1 MASDSKSSS
10 EGDLSFNSGTGNADQ
25 PWNLWAGNDWPPLPP
40 LNEPGETFHDSE
52 TPMSMWDEMVSF
64 AEREQQHHND
74 DGMDDINMEEP
85 AANTLPASTFEVFL
99 QIMEGALFRTNV
111 VLVSFIPEQI
121 QLEEFITLMEHILT
135 QLLGEAATSATVL
148 RFLRSAQGPTFFGVS
163 HPRWME
169 LHHPA
174 ERHASFLLR
183 MDHEVSFAPFGW
195 LEDSI
200 KPRAFQVSPLQ
211 RGRNY
216 LVQAVPHDFKARFL
230 QGPSLAVWRGLG
242 SNLHAGFPAT
252 AQCLATAYTR
262 LLFANQDVD
271 LFHVLS
277 YHQANATL
285 GTPPIGQGHYDK
297 PMGLK
302 QTGRGSHRGRT
313 NNPPRA
319 PKGSK
324 KTWMEFYIL
333 TFCSAPAGRIPDL
346 FTAFLP
352 RDAHPRTPT
361 VVLNLFGWQCEVGR
375 ELKAFRDGVIK
386 PDPSLLTPLSVTVF
400 PNIPQRHTLRDLCAR
415 LSTDGQDL
423 STAKLAFLQHD
434 PRGTMALYLTDGNT
448 RYQPTAAFL
457 RLTTTTTHEN
467 PDIPGLA
474 GVRECY
480 RLMGPPTG
488 ALSLRHG
495 GAAHKTATRT
505 PATPPPQHSSY
516 ATAVA
521 RVPPGL
527 EETMTQLSARR
538 EPMLLDRAN
547 TLIVQHLRPLEQ
559 KIEQQETTIRRLQDK
574 LTRTS
579 EQTSKAQNAAASALN
594 LLTRQNQS
602 IQQLRRRA
610 DEDRQQSQRE
620 QEEALIF
627 QRDMEEAL
635 QSLGLPP
642 RATPRTQ
649 QERAHPPAP
658 MAQDEASAMHE
669 E

>member
-1 MASDSKSSS
+1 
-10 EGDLSFNSGTGNADQ
+10 
-25 PWNLWAGNDWPPLPP
+25 
-40 LNEPGETFHDSE
+40 
-52 TPMSMWDEMVSF
+52 MSMWDEMVSF
-64 AEREQQHHND
+64 AEREQQQYND
-74 DGMDDINMEEP
+74 DGMDDIAMEEP
-85 AANTLPASTFEVFL
+85 TAHAIPASTFEDFL
-99 QIMEGALFRTNV
+99 QIIEGAIIRTNV

-121 QLEEFITLMEHILT
+121 KLEDFTNIMEHILT
-135 QLLGEAATSATVL
+135 QLLGESAASATVL
-148 RFLRSAQGPTFFGVS
+148 RFLRSAQGPTYFGDS
-163 HPRWME
+163 HSRWME
-169 LHHPA
+169 LHHPT

-183 MDHEVSFAPFGW
+183 MDQEVSFAPFGC
-195 LEDSI
+195 LAASI

-216 LVQAVPHDFKARFL
+216 LVQAVPPDFKARFL

-242 SNLHAGFPAT
+242 NNLHAGFPAT

-262 LLFANQDVD
+262 LLFAQQDVE

-277 YHQANATL
+277 YHQASATL
-285 GTPPIGQGHYDK
+285 GTPPIGQGRYDK
-297 PMGLK
+297 PTGLK
-302 QTGRGSHRGRT
+302 SAGRGSQRGRT
-313 NNPPRA
+313 TPPRGA
-319 PKGSK
+319 PKGGK

-346 FTAFLP
+346 FNNFLP

-375 ELKAFRDGVIK
+375 ELKAFREGVLK

-400 PNIPQRHTLRDLCAR
+400 PSIPHHHSLRDICAR

-434 PRGTMALYLTDGNT
+434 PRGMMALYLTDGST
-448 RYQPTAAFL
+448 RFQPTAAFL

-495 GAAHKTATRT
+495 GSTSK
-505 PATPPPQHSSY
+505 PANPHSLTPPSLPSSY

-521 RVPPGL
+521 RAQPGM
-527 EETMTQLSARR
+527 EETLTQISARR
-538 EPMLLDRAN
+538 EPLLLDRAN
-547 TLIVQHLRPLEQ
+547 SLIVQHLRPLEQ
-559 KIEQQETTIRRLQDK
+559 ELEQQKTTIRNLQTQ

-579 EQTSKAQNAAASALN
+579 EQTNKAQNAAASALN

-610 DEDRQQSQRE
+610 DEDRLQSQRE

-627 QRDMEEAL
+627 QRDMEAAL